1 MRINS
6 EKLFTAPVPPFARK
20 RIRDRELMTDQCD
33 VVVLLSV
40 VTLNWAFFQLLH
52 KVEKQPFSDV
62 LICQKSVVFEGTI
75 SNFFWSAS
83 LLLLKTVRLGWSA
96 F

>member
-33 VVVLLSV
+33 
-40 VTLNWAFFQLLH
+40 FQLLH